1 MNTNP
6 LLVLESFG
14 QSIWIDYLHRKS
26 LKNGEIK
33 KWIEEDGVSG
43 LTSNPSI
50 FEKAFGESPD
60 YDEAIH
66 ALALQG
72 NTVDEMYQA
81 LVVDDLQQAADLFRP
96 TYDLLEGRDG
106 FVSLEVSP
114 RLAYDTAGSIE
125 EARRLWKA
133 VNRPNLFI
141 KIPATKEGLPAI
153 QQLISEGINV
163 NITLLF
169 GLARYQEVADAYIA
183 GLEAL
188 DASGKP
194 LDRIASVA
202 SFFLS
207 RIDVLIDPQLEKL
220 RAESEAGAEKVAGLQ
235 GKVAI
240 SSAKVAY
247 QIYQEIFTNERF
259 RRLAQKG
266 ARVQRLL
273 WASTSTKNP
282 DYNDVMY
289 VEPLIGRDTINTVP
303 LETLHAYRD
312 HGQPEARLEEGVGEA
327 FSVLDRLG
335 ETGIDLDEMTQ
346 QLEDEGV
353 SKFSK
358 AFDKLTAVL
367 SEKRTAAFPEP
378 LEKQITRTD
387 E

>member
-1 MNTNP
+1 MRNSASKAQLLKNKEKVMTTNP

-26 LKNGEIK
+26 IKNGEIK

-50 FEKAFGESPD
+50 FEKAFADSPD
-60 YDEAIH
+60 YDEAIY
-66 ALALQG
+66 ALAREG
-72 NTVDEMYQA
+72 KSIDELYEA
-81 LVVDDLQQAADLFRP
+81 LVVDDLQKAADLFRP

-114 RLAYDTAGSIE
+114 RLANDTAGTIE

-141 KIPATKEGLPAI
+141 KVPGTKEGLPAI
-153 QQLISEGINV
+153 RQLISEGISV

-169 GLARYQEVADAYIA
+169 GLARYQDVAEAYIQ

-220 RAESEAGAEKVAGLQ
+220 
-235 GKVAI
+235 
-240 SSAKVAY
+240 
-247 QIYQEIFTNERF
+247 
-259 RRLAQKG
+259 
-266 ARVQRLL
+266 
-273 WASTSTKNP
+273 
-282 DYNDVMY
+282 
-289 VEPLIGRDTINTVP
+289 
-303 LETLHAYRD
+303 
-312 HGQPEARLEEGVGEA
+312 
-327 FSVLDRLG
+327 
-335 ETGIDLDEMTQ
+335 
-346 QLEDEGV
+346 
-353 SKFSK
+353 
-358 AFDKLTAVL
+358 
-367 SEKRTAAFPEP
+367 
-378 LEKQITRTD
+378 
-387 E
+387 